1 MPEKKKTKKKEPKS
15 GVIGL
20 NLEHLKDQDDYKK
33 TVKQLANTVKQL
45 EADVKILK
53 SRMGLWLAGVKC
65 Y

>member
-1 MPEKKKTKKKEPKS
+1 MPEKKKTKKKEPKP
-15 GVIGL
+15 GAIGL

-53 SRMGLWLAGVKC
+53 SRI
-65 Y
+65 